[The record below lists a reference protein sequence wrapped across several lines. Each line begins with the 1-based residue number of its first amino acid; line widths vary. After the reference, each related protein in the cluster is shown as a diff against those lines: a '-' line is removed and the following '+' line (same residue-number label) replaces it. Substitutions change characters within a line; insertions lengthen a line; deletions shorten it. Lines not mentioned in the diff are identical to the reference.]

1 MVSADDQSTAQE
13 RLTFQHAGDVD
24 PAEAAPLLALDAARA
39 LRVGVV
45 DAAVGGDLTHRRAR
59 VAL

>member
-1 MVSADDQSTAQE
+1 MVSADDRNMAQDK
-13 RLTFQHAGDVD
+13 LTLQHAGDVN
-24 PAEAAPLLALDAARA
+24 PVEAAPLLALDAARA

-45 DAAVGGDLTHRRAR
+45 DAAVGGDLTHRHAH

>member
-1 MVSADDQSTAQE
+1 MVSADDRNTAQE
-13 RLTFQHAGDVD
+13 QLTLQHAGNVD

-45 DAAVGGDLTHRRAR
+45 DTAVGGDLKHRRAR